1 MKFHWYWPFAREEEL
16 EWAIA
21 TARPGDSVLVEVI
34 DRDAAPTAGQHGEVT
49 VVRDLP
55 DVNRATNPL
64 TWFPSRASTYVRR
77 AARRRST
84 WASSHF
90 DLVHLHYLNRF
101 TDAFSALPTPLV
113 MSVHDVTPHRN
124 RLGAAEHH
132 LLHRTYRRADGIVV
146 HHEVLRERLV
156 AEFDIDPGRIHIV
169 HHQVFWTPD
178 VPPPPVDQPPLL
190 LFFGALRSNKGLS
203 VLLNAMQFLGP
214 NEVRLVIAGRGDPA
228 EEELARRAAQADP
241 RVSAEIG
248 FASLQRKRELFAEAS
263 LSVLPYTSFASQSG
277 VLHDAYGH
285 GRPVVVTDVG
295 ALGRTVRS
303 EGTGTVANPN
313 DPTSLAE
320 AIQSALNPAQWQ
332 TFALAAQKIRTERS
346 PQETG
351 RRLRAVYDLVLSQ
364 G

>member
-1 MKFHWYWPFAREEEL
+1 M
-16 EWAIA
+16 
-21 TARPGDSVLVEVI
+21 LVEVI
-34 DRDAAPTAGQHGEVT
+34 DRDAAPAAGHHGDVT

-64 TWFPSRASTYVRR
+64 TWFPSRVSTYVRR
-77 AARRRST
+77 AARRQST
-84 WASSHF
+84 WTSGPF
-90 DLVHLHYLNRF
+90 DIVHLHYLNRF
-101 TDAFSALPTPLV
+101 TDAFAPLPTPLV
-113 MSVHDVTPHRN
+113 MSVHDVTPHRS
-124 RLGAAEHH
+124 RLGAAERH
-132 LLHRTYRRADGIVV
+132 LLYRSYRRADGIVV
-146 HHEVLRERLV
+146 HHEVLRERLI

-178 VPPPPVDQPPLL
+178 VPPPPVDRPPLL

-203 VLLNAMQFLGP
+203 VLLDAMQLLGP
-214 NEVRLVIAGRGDPA
+214 DEVRLIIAGRGDSA
-228 EEELARRAAQADP
+228 QETLALRAAQADP
-241 RVSAEIG
+241 RVSVEIG

-263 LSVLPYTSFASQSG
+263 LAVLPYTSFASQSG

-313 DPTSLAE
+313 DPASLAE
-320 AIQSALNPAQWQ
+320 AIRSALSPTQWQ
-332 TFALAAQKIRTERS
+332 VLASATQKIRNERS

-364 G
+364 S